1 MEANFNQPQRQSSTG
16 ILVMFVD
23 SLQKFAR
30 AFLPIIFIFVFKSE
44 KISYAYFLIG
54 IVALLIAVGV
64 VAYLRYIYFTFY
76 IDDDNDEFI
85 IQDGIINKTKTTI
98 QLDKIQQVN
107 ISQSLIQRLIGVY
120 ALDVDTAGSDNKEGN
135 IKAISHELALAL
147 KTKLLENK
155 LHQNVSKIDN
165 ETEAES
171 EQNQIVAETEPFL
184 KINFLSLIKV
194 GITSNYVKTIGLLL
208 TFFFTIIENLENIG
222 KDDVIDDGKVAQ
234 FMTQNAAWYFFLIAL
249 IGLFTVV
256 FIINVLRTI
265 IRYFNYTITKQK
277 GSLLLSFGL
286 INTKSTIV
294 KPEKVQ
300 IVSISR
306 NYFQKKLNVLE
317 VRIKQAV
324 RDEKQHHKSQI
335 EVPGCNESEKNEI
348 MQLIFNELPQKGV
361 MLMPNFRKLGFSIF
375 LVIVLPLTGFFMLGN
390 YAQPKLLNYYSFALV
405 YALFFLVILSFGF
418 RNYRL
423 FVNDKH
429 IIKQSGAWDVDQE
442 IIQIDK
448 IQAITTSQLFW
459 HKSLNI
465 GSLTMHTAGGN
476 ITFHLGQFDKINEYV
491 NRWLYEIETSN
502 SNWM

>member
-1 MEANFNQPQRQSSTG
+1 MEDNFNQPQRQSTIG

-23 SLQKFAR
+23 SLQKVAR
-30 AFLPIIFIFVFKSE
+30 AFLPLLLVFFFKSE
-44 KISYAYFLIG
+44 NLSKWLVLLG
-54 IVALLIAVGV
+54 IVALFVIVAI
-64 VAYLRYIYFTFY
+64 VAYLKFINFTFF
-76 IDDDNDEFI
+76 IDDENDEFI
-85 IQDGIINKTKTTI
+85 IQAGIINKTKTTI

-147 KTKLLENK
+147 KAKLLENK
-155 LHQNVSKIDN
+155 AHNKIT
-165 ETEAES
+165 ETIAS
-171 EQNQIVAETEPFL
+171 HATEQEVQQTEPFL
-184 KINFLSLIKV
+184 RIHFLSLIKV

-208 TFFFTIIENLENIG
+208 TFFFTIMENLENIG
-222 KDDVIDDGKVAQ
+222 KDDVIDDKVEQ
-234 FMTQNAAWYFFLIAL
+234 FMTQHAVWYFFLIII

-256 FIINVLRTI
+256 FIINIVRTI
-265 IRYFNYTITKQK
+265 VKYFNYTITKQK

-286 INTKSTIV
+286 ISTKSTIV

-300 IVSISR
+300 VVSVSQ

-335 EVPGCNESEKNEI
+335 EVPGCNENEKNEI
-348 MQLIFNELPQKGV
+348 MQLIFNKLPQKGV
-361 MLMPNFRKLGFSIF
+361 VLKPNFRKLGFSIF

-390 YAQPKLLNYYSFALV
+390 YANPKLLNYYSFALV
-405 YALFFLVILSFGF
+405 YALFFLVILFFGF

-423 FVNDKH
+423 FVNEKH
-429 IIKQSGAWDVDQE
+429 IIKQSGAWDIENE
-442 IIQIDK
+442 IIEIGK
-448 IQAITTSQLFW
+448 IQALSTSQLFW

-465 GSLTMHTAGGN
+465 GSLTLHTAGGN
-476 ITFHLGQFDKINEYV
+476 VTFHLGNYDKIKNYI
-491 NRWLYEIETSN
+491 NLWLYQIEASN
-502 SNWM
+502 KNWM

>member
-1 MEANFNQPQRQSSTG
+1 MENNFNQPQRQSTIG

-23 SLQKFAR
+23 SLQKVAR
-30 AFLPIIFIFVFKSE
+30 AFLPLLLVFFFKSE
-44 KISYAYFLIG
+44 NLSKWLVLLG
-54 IVALLIAVGV
+54 IIALFVVVAI
-64 VAYLRYIYFTFY
+64 VAYLKFINFTFF
-76 IDDDNDEFI
+76 IDDENDEFI

-147 KTKLLENK
+147 KAKLLENK
-155 LHQNVSKIDN
+155 AHDKIT
-165 ETEAES
+165 ETIAS
-171 EQNQIVAETEPFL
+171 HATEQEVQQTEPFL
-184 KINFLSLIKV
+184 RIHFLSLIKV

-208 TFFFTIIENLENIG
+208 TFFFTIMENLENIG
-222 KDDVIDDGKVAQ
+222 KDDVIDDKVEQ
-234 FMTQNAAWYFFLIAL
+234 FMIQHAVWYFFLIII

-256 FIINVLRTI
+256 FIINIVRTI
-265 IRYFNYTITKQK
+265 VKYFNYTITKQK

-286 INTKSTIV
+286 ISTKSTIV

-300 IVSISR
+300 VVSVSR

-335 EVPGCNESEKNEI
+335 EVPGCNEIEKNEI
-348 MQLIFNELPQKGV
+348 TQLIFNELPQKGV
-361 MLMPNFRKLGFSIF
+361 MLKPNFRKLGFSIF

-405 YALFFLVILSFGF
+405 YALFFLVILFFGF

-423 FVNDKH
+423 FVNEKH
-429 IIKQSGAWDVDQE
+429 IIKQSGAWDIENE
-442 IIQIDK
+442 IIEIGK
-448 IQAITTSQLFW
+448 IQALSTSQLFW

-465 GSLTMHTAGGN
+465 GSLTLHTAGGN
-476 ITFHLGQFDKINEYV
+476 VTFHLGNYNKIKNYI
-491 NRWLYEIETSN
+491 NLWLYQIEASN
-502 SNWM
+502 KNWM

>member
-1 MEANFNQPQRQSSTG
+1 MENNFNQPQRQSTIG

-23 SLQKFAR
+23 SLQKVAR
-30 AFLPIIFIFVFKSE
+30 AFLPLLLVFFFKSE
-44 KISYAYFLIG
+44 NLSKWLVLLG
-54 IVALLIAVGV
+54 IVALFVIIAI
-64 VAYLRYIYFTFY
+64 VAYLKFINFTFF
-76 IDDDNDEFI
+76 IDDENDEFI
-85 IQDGIINKTKTTI
+85 IQAGIINKTKTTI

-147 KTKLLENK
+147 KAKLLENK
-155 LHQNVSKIDN
+155 AHNKIT
-165 ETEAES
+165 ETIAS
-171 EQNQIVAETEPFL
+171 HATEQEVQQTEPFL
-184 KINFLSLIKV
+184 RIHFLSLIKV

-208 TFFFTIIENLENIG
+208 TFFFTIMENLENIG
-222 KDDVIDDGKVAQ
+222 KDDVIDDKVEQ
-234 FMTQNAAWYFFLIAL
+234 FMTQHAVWYFFLIII

-256 FIINVLRTI
+256 FIINIVRTI
-265 IRYFNYTITKQK
+265 VKYFNYTITKQK

-286 INTKSTIV
+286 ISTKSTIV

-300 IVSISR
+300 VVSVSQ

-335 EVPGCNESEKNEI
+335 EVPGCNENEKNEI
-348 MQLIFNELPQKGV
+348 MQLIFNKLPQKGV
-361 MLMPNFRKLGFSIF
+361 VLKPNFRKLGFSIF

-390 YAQPKLLNYYSFALV
+390 YANPKLLNYYSFALV
-405 YALFFLVILSFGF
+405 YALFFLVILFFGF

-423 FVNDKH
+423 FVNEKH
-429 IIKQSGAWDVDQE
+429 IIKQSGAWDIENE
-442 IIQIDK
+442 IIEIGK
-448 IQAITTSQLFW
+448 IQALSTSQLFW

-465 GSLTMHTAGGN
+465 GSLTLHTAGGN
-476 ITFHLGQFDKINEYV
+476 VTFHLGNYDKIKNYI
-491 NRWLYEIETSN
+491 NLWLYQIEASN
-502 SNWM
+502 KNWM

>member
-1 MEANFNQPQRQSSTG
+1 MEDNFNQPQRQSTIG

-23 SLQKFAR
+23 SLQKVAR
-30 AFLPIIFIFVFKSE
+30 AFLPLLLVFFFKSE
-44 KISYAYFLIG
+44 NLSKWLVLLG
-54 IVALLIAVGV
+54 IIALFVVVAI
-64 VAYLRYIYFTFY
+64 VAYLKFINFTFF
-76 IDDDNDEFI
+76 IDDENDEFI

-98 QLDKIQQVN
+98 QLDKIQKVN

-147 KTKLLENK
+147 KVKLLENK
-155 LHQNVSKIDN
+155 AHNKIT
-165 ETEAES
+165 ETIATHAT
-171 EQNQIVAETEPFL
+171 EQEVQQTEPFL
-184 KINFLSLIKV
+184 RIHFLSLIKV

-208 TFFFTIIENLENIG
+208 TFFFTIMENLENIG
-222 KDDVIDDGKVAQ
+222 KDDVIDDKVEQ
-234 FMTQNAAWYFFLIAL
+234 FMTQHAVWYFFLIII

-256 FIINVLRTI
+256 FIINIVRTI
-265 IRYFNYTITKQK
+265 VKYFNYTITKQK

-286 INTKSTIV
+286 ISTKSTIV
-294 KPEKVQ
+294 KPGKVQ
-300 IVSISR
+300 VVSVSQ

-335 EVPGCNESEKNEI
+335 EVPGCNEIEKNEI

-361 MLMPNFRKLGFSIF
+361 MLKPNFRKLGFSIF

-423 FVNDKH
+423 FVNEKH
-429 IIKQSGAWDVDQE
+429 IIKQSGAWDIENE
-442 IIQIDK
+442 IIEIGK
-448 IQAITTSQLFW
+448 IQALSTSQLFW

-465 GSLTMHTAGGN
+465 GSLTLHTAGGN
-476 ITFHLGQFDKINEYV
+476 VTFHLGNYDKIKNYI
-491 NRWLYEIETSN
+491 NLWLYQIEASN
-502 SNWM
+502 KNWM

>member
-1 MEANFNQPQRQSSTG
+1 MEDNFNQPQRQSTIG

-23 SLQKFAR
+23 SLQKVAR
-30 AFLPIIFIFVFKSE
+30 AFLPLLLVFFFKSE
-44 KISYAYFLIG
+44 NLSKWLVLLG
-54 IVALLIAVGV
+54 IVALFVIVAI
-64 VAYLRYIYFTFY
+64 VAYLKFINFTFF
-76 IDDDNDEFI
+76 IDDENDEFI
-85 IQDGIINKTKTTI
+85 IQAGIINKTKTTI

-147 KTKLLENK
+147 KAKLLENK
-155 LHQNVSKIDN
+155 AHNKIT
-165 ETEAES
+165 ETIAS
-171 EQNQIVAETEPFL
+171 HATEQEVQQTEPFL
-184 KINFLSLIKV
+184 RIHFLSLIKV

-208 TFFFTIIENLENIG
+208 TFFFTIMENLENIG
-222 KDDVIDDGKVAQ
+222 KDDVIDDKVEQ
-234 FMTQNAAWYFFLIAL
+234 FMTQHAVWYFFLIII

-256 FIINVLRTI
+256 FIINIVRTI
-265 IRYFNYTITKQK
+265 VKYFNYTITKQK

-286 INTKSTIV
+286 ISTKSTIV

-300 IVSISR
+300 VVSVSQ

-335 EVPGCNESEKNEI
+335 EVPGCNENEKNEI
-348 MQLIFNELPQKGV
+348 MQLIFNKLPQKGV
-361 MLMPNFRKLGFSIF
+361 VLKPNFRKLGFSIF

-390 YAQPKLLNYYSFALV
+390 YANPKLLNYYSFALV
-405 YALFFLVILSFGF
+405 YALFFLVILFFGF

-423 FVNDKH
+423 FVNEKH
-429 IIKQSGAWDVDQE
+429 IIKQSGAWDIENE
-442 IIQIDK
+442 IIEIGK
-448 IQAITTSQLFW
+448 IQALSTSQLFW

-465 GSLTMHTAGGN
+465 GSLTLHTAGGN
-476 ITFHLGQFDKINEYV
+476 VTFHLGNYDKIKNHI
-491 NRWLYEIETSN
+491 NLWLYQIEASN
-502 SNWM
+502 KNWM

>member
-1 MEANFNQPQRQSSTG
+1 MEDNFNQPQRQSTIG

-23 SLQKFAR
+23 SLQKVAR
-30 AFLPIIFIFVFKSE
+30 AFLPLLLVFFFKSE
-44 KISYAYFLIG
+44 NLSKWLVLLG
-54 IVALLIAVGV
+54 IVALFVIVAI
-64 VAYLRYIYFTFY
+64 VAYLKFINFTFF
-76 IDDDNDEFI
+76 IDDENDEFI
-85 IQDGIINKTKTTI
+85 IQAGIINKTKTTI

-147 KTKLLENK
+147 KAKLLENK
-155 LHQNVSKIDN
+155 AHNKIT
-165 ETEAES
+165 ETIAS
-171 EQNQIVAETEPFL
+171 HATEQEVQQTEPFL
-184 KINFLSLIKV
+184 RIHFLSLIKV

-208 TFFFTIIENLENIG
+208 TFFFTIMENLENIG
-222 KDDVIDDGKVAQ
+222 KDDVIDDKVEQ
-234 FMTQNAAWYFFLIAL
+234 FMTQHAVWYFFLIII

-256 FIINVLRTI
+256 FIINIVRTI
-265 IRYFNYTITKQK
+265 VKYFNYTITKQK

-300 IVSISR
+300 VVSVSQ

-335 EVPGCNESEKNEI
+335 EVPGCNENEKNEI
-348 MQLIFNELPQKGV
+348 MQLIFNKLPQKGV
-361 MLMPNFRKLGFSIF
+361 VLKPNFRKLGFSIF

-390 YAQPKLLNYYSFALV
+390 YANPKLLNYYSFALV
-405 YALFFLVILSFGF
+405 YALFFLVILFFGF

-423 FVNDKH
+423 FVNEKH
-429 IIKQSGAWDVDQE
+429 IIKQSGAWDIENE
-442 IIQIDK
+442 IIEIGK
-448 IQAITTSQLFW
+448 IQALSTSQLFW

-465 GSLTMHTAGGN
+465 GSLTLHTAGGN
-476 ITFHLGQFDKINEYV
+476 VTFHLGNYDKIKNYI
-491 NRWLYEIETSN
+491 NLWLYQIEASN
-502 SNWM
+502 KNWM

>member
-1 MEANFNQPQRQSSTG
+1 MENNFNQPQRQSTIG

-23 SLQKFAR
+23 SLQKVAR
-30 AFLPIIFIFVFKSE
+30 AFLPLLLVFFFKSE
-44 KISYAYFLIG
+44 NLSKWLVLLGIIALFV
-54 IVALLIAVGV
+54 IVAI
-64 VAYLRYIYFTFY
+64 VAYLKFINFTFF
-76 IDDDNDEFI
+76 IDDENDEFI

-147 KTKLLENK
+147 KAKLLENK
-155 LHQNVSKIDN
+155 AYNKI
-165 ETEAES
+165 TEA
-171 EQNQIVAETEPFL
+171 IVSHATEREVQQTEPFL
-184 KINFLSLIKV
+184 RIHFLSLIKV

-208 TFFFTIIENLENIG
+208 TFFFTIMENLENIG
-222 KDDVIDDGKVAQ
+222 KDDVIDDKVEQ
-234 FMTQNAAWYFFLIAL
+234 FMTQNAVWYFFLIII

-256 FIINVLRTI
+256 FIINIVRTI
-265 IRYFNYTITKQK
+265 VKYFNYTITKQK

-286 INTKSTIV
+286 ISTKSTIV

-300 IVSISR
+300 VISVSR

-335 EVPGCNESEKNEI
+335 EVPGCNENEKNEI
-348 MQLIFNELPQKGV
+348 MQLIFNELPQKGL
-361 MLMPNFRKLGFSIF
+361 MLKPNFRKLGFSIF

-423 FVNDKH
+423 FVNEKH
-429 IIKQSGAWDVDQE
+429 IIKQSGAWDIENE
-442 IIQIDK
+442 IIEIGK
-448 IQAITTSQLFW
+448 IQALSTSQLFW
-459 HKSLNI
+459 HKNLNI
-465 GSLTMHTAGGN
+465 GSLTLHTAGGN
-476 ITFHLGQFDKINEYV
+476 VTFHLGNYNKIKDYINL
-491 NRWLYEIETSN
+491 WLYQIEASN
-502 SNWM
+502 KNWM

>member
-1 MEANFNQPQRQSSTG
+1 MENNFNQPQRQSTIG

-23 SLQKFAR
+23 SLQKVAR
-30 AFLPIIFIFVFKSE
+30 AFLPLLLVFFFKSE
-44 KISYAYFLIG
+44 NLSKWLVLLG
-54 IVALLIAVGV
+54 IVALFVIVAI
-64 VAYLRYIYFTFY
+64 VAYLKFINFTFF
-76 IDDDNDEFI
+76 IDDENDEFI
-85 IQDGIINKTKTTI
+85 IQAGIINKTKTTI

-147 KTKLLENK
+147 KAKLLENK
-155 LHQNVSKIDN
+155 AHNKIT
-165 ETEAES
+165 ETIAS
-171 EQNQIVAETEPFL
+171 HATEQEVQQTEPFL
-184 KINFLSLIKV
+184 RIHFLSLIKV

-208 TFFFTIIENLENIG
+208 TFFFTIMENLENIG
-222 KDDVIDDGKVAQ
+222 KDDVIDDKVEQ
-234 FMTQNAAWYFFLIAL
+234 FMTQHAVWYFFLIII

-256 FIINVLRTI
+256 FIINIVRTI
-265 IRYFNYTITKQK
+265 VKYFNYTITKQK

-286 INTKSTIV
+286 ISTKSTIV

-300 IVSISR
+300 VVSVSQ

-335 EVPGCNESEKNEI
+335 EVPGCNENEKNEI
-348 MQLIFNELPQKGV
+348 MQLIFNKLPQKGV
-361 MLMPNFRKLGFSIF
+361 VLKPNFRKLGFSIF

-390 YAQPKLLNYYSFALV
+390 YANPKLLNYYSFALV
-405 YALFFLVILSFGF
+405 YALFFLVILFFGF

-423 FVNDKH
+423 FVNEKH
-429 IIKQSGAWDVDQE
+429 IIKQSGAWDIENE
-442 IIQIDK
+442 IIEIGK
-448 IQAITTSQLFW
+448 IQALSTSQLFW

-465 GSLTMHTAGGN
+465 GSLTLHTAGGN
-476 ITFHLGQFDKINEYV
+476 VTFHLGNYDKIKNYI
-491 NRWLYEIETSN
+491 NLWLYQIEASN
-502 SNWM
+502 KNWM

>member
-1 MEANFNQPQRQSSTG
+1 MEANFNQPQRQSSIG

-30 AFLPIIFIFVFKSE
+30 AFLPLVFIFVFKSE
-44 KISYAYFLIG
+44 KINNAYFLIG
-54 IVALLIAVGV
+54 IVGLLILVGV
-64 VAYLRYIYFTFY
+64 VAYLRYINFTFY

-107 ISQSLIQRLIGVY
+107 ISQSLVQRLIGVY

-155 LHQNVSKIDN
+155 LHQNESKIVN
-165 ETEAES
+165 ETEAEL
-171 EQNQIVAETEPFL
+171 EQNQIVAESEPFL

-208 TFFFTIIENLENIG
+208 TFFFTIMENLENIG
-222 KDDVIDDGKVAQ
+222 KDDLIDDNKVTQ
-234 FMTQNAAWYFFLIAL
+234 FMTQNAVWYFFLIAL
-249 IGLFTVV
+249 IGLFTIV
-256 FIINVLRTI
+256 FIINILRTI
-265 IRYFNYTITKQK
+265 IKYFNYTITKQK

-348 MQLIFNELPQKGV
+348 MQLIFNELPHKGV
-361 MLMPNFRKLGFSIF
+361 MLTPNFRKLGFSIF

-390 YAQPKLLNYYSFALV
+390 YANPKLLNYYSFALV

-423 FVNDKH
+423 FVNEKH
-429 IIKQSGAWDVDQE
+429 VIKQSGAWDIENE
-442 IIQIDK
+442 IIEIGK
-448 IQAITTSQLFW
+448 IQALSTSQLFW

-465 GSLTMHTAGGN
+465 GSLTLHTAGGN
-476 ITFHLGQFDKINEYV
+476 VTFHLGNYDKIKNYI
-491 NRWLYEIETSN
+491 NLWLYQIEASN
-502 SNWM
+502 KNWM